1 MQSAPVCA
9 GATLPEPERDWQRI
23 AGFIAC
29 AFHAER
35 LTTTHA
41 VNFVGAQQYV
51 PYPLYN
57 QQSYQGGTYVDDIDD
72 GQGNGQ
78 GLSA

>member
-1 MQSAPVCA
+1 MHSVCA
-9 GATLPEPERDWQRI
+9 GAMLPEPERDWHHI
-23 AGFIAC
+23 AGFIVR

-35 LTTTHA
+35 LVTTHT
-41 VNFVGAQQYV
+41 VNFIGAQQYV

-57 QQSYQGGTYVDDIDD
+57 QQSHQGGASADDIDD

>member
-9 GATLPEPERDWQRI
+9 DVTLPEPERDWRRI
-23 AGFIAC
+23 TGFIVC

-35 LTTTHA
+35 LATTHA

-57 QQSYQGGTYVDDIDD
+57 QHLHQGGAYVDDIDD
-72 GQGNGQ
+72 GQGNGL